1 MIRTPDDEV
10 LLALARAV
18 IGLSTRAAD
27 RLGGVSVV
35 QLRALTVL
43 RDLGTATLGDLAGGM
58 DVTVSTTSRLVDRL
72 VAAGLVVREPSPRS
86 RRELALRIA
95 ADGQATLDRYDD
107 LRLVTLRAGLDGL
120 ADDERQA
127 VVTALAAFAATVPA
141 EPLEPVA

>member
-1 MIRTPDDEV
+1 MTRTPDDAV

-43 RDLGTATLGDLAGGM
+43 RDLGTATLGELAGGM
-58 DVTVSTTSRLVDRL
+58 GVTVSTTSRLVDRL
-72 VAAGLVVREPSPRS
+72 VTAGLVVREPSPRS

-95 ADGQATLDRYDD
+95 PDGQATLDRYDE
-107 LRLVTLRAGLDGL
+107 LRLGTLRAGLDGL
-120 ADDERQA
+120 ADGERQA
-127 VVTALAAFAATVPA
+127 VVSALAAFAAAVPA
-141 EPLEPVA
+141 EQPEPVA